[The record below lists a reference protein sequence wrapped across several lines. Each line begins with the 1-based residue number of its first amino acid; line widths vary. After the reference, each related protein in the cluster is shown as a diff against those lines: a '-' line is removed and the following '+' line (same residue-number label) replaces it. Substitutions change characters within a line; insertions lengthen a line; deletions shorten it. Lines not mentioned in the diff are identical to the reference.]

1 MIELFRPKESGER
14 LTLNAL
20 CVVRKAISKLLV
32 KFISLG
38 NTLGE
43 DLVKVR
49 SARVIART
57 ACVSGR
63 SNAGTTLNWSLI
75 KN

>member
-1 MIELFRPKESGER
+1 MIELLRPKESGER

-57 ACVSGR
+57 ACGNNLAVFGKSRGD
-63 SNAGTTLNWSLI
+63 LWL
-75 KN
+75 